1 MELQLI
7 MKKIQFN
14 YDLWVNNQDKYDLVT
29 RDGKIPKIY
38 TYDPDNHDKHV
49 LLGSKHG
56 VMTSWDINGYYN
68 AGIESI
74 HDLFMVE
81 KKQKRYYKQIVV
93 CYVLPGTS
101 VVSMEVEDIS
111 SLDFV
116 KDTLDKSGLEYQ
128 IKEIEFEF

>member
-14 YDLWVNNQDKYDLVT
+14 YDLWVNNKDKYDLVT

-81 KKQKRYYKQIVV
+81 KKQTKAYKYIVV
-93 CYVLPGTS
+93 AVRFP
-101 VVSMEVEDIS
+101 
-111 SLDFV
+111 
-116 KDTLDKSGLEYQ
+116 KSGMRQIEVCPLEDREPIESNLRQEGFDYQ